1 MASPSWESR
10 FLPIGT
16 KRPANKEGLGNY
28 LMDVKYDDPSETKGG
43 AVVITGTGKAKKAGV
58 GVVFAVGLFDAG
70 NGQLVGAAFVVDSRI
85 EDYYKETVRGICQTI
100 RRAEDFAK

>member
-43 AVVITGTGKAKKAGV
+43 AVVITGTGKGKKSGV
-58 GVVFAVGLFDAG
+58 DVVFGKLAALFFFPISKIAPAMLPG
-70 NGQLVGAAFVVDSRI
+70 TGP
-85 EDYYKETVRGICQTI
+85 RGMPN
-100 RRAEDFAK
+100 